1 MIKKS
6 AIYLASLGLGLGV
19 AAMSVP
25 AAAQEATADAG
36 ISAGMTVKHPESGTD
51 VGTVARVENGNVI
64 VRTDRYEV
72 PYPTESFTVH
82 EGTLLFGF
90 TRDQVNAAYAQA
102 LAEANA
108 KLVAGAPVTGAAGS
122 TVGTIE
128 AIDAQFV
135 TLKLNSGTSVRLPRN
150 AVGAGAEGV
159 VTSLSAADLEAA
171 AGGGAEAAASE

>member
-6 AIYLASLGLGLGV
+6 AIYLASLGLGV

-25 AAAQEATADAG
+25 AAAQEASADAG

-51 VGTVARVENGNVI
+51 VGTVARVEGGNVI

-72 PYPTESFTVH
+72 PYPAESFTVH
-82 EGTLLFGF
+82 EGALLFGF

-108 KLVAGAPVTGAAGS
+108 KLVPGAAVTGAGGNA
-122 TVGTIE
+122 VGTIE
-128 AIDAQFV
+128 AIDAQYV
-135 TLKLNSGTSVRLPRN
+135 TLKLTSGNSVRLDRK
-150 AVGAGAEGV
+150 AVGAGAGGV
-159 VTSLSAADLEAA
+159 VTSLSAAELEAA
-171 AGGGAEAAASE
+171 AGGAASAGAAASE